1 VSPHPSPCR
10 ILFVEDDDTFRRVM
24 SAELVR
30 QGHEVIAVETGRA
43 ALERAAEVDAD
54 IILLDL
60 RLPDYD
66 GIDVLQKLAEKELAR
81 GVIVLTGHGSI
92 DTAIRAV
99 RLGAQDYL
107 EKPCPVE
114 KVRMAIRK
122 TQEHLQLQKRER
134 ILQDGYTLPALE
146 PELVGASP
154 EFTRLRQLVARVA
167 AVDSTTLI
175 VGETG
180 TGKEIVSRLIH
191 RHSSRSDGPFVVV
204 DCAALQ
210 EELLQS
216 ELFGHEKGAFTGA
229 ARQKHGLF
237 EVADGGTIFLD
248 EVGETSLEVQAK
260 LLRVLET
267 SRFRHVGGTR
277 EIAVNVRVVSATNRD
292 LKQAVAKGRFREDL
306 YFRLAT
312 LTIDVPPLRE
322 RTSDIPLLV
331 DHFTARFNG
340 RFSLSTRFSDDAKA
354 ALVAYAWPGNVRE
367 LIHVVEQSIVLA
379 EGDTITTEKLPPQVL
394 SGPSRPLAT
403 PTEPG
408 ALPPLQEV
416 QRRHVSVVMEHVGGN
431 RAQAARILGISE
443 RNLYRLLKKNA
454 DPGAESA
461 NS

>member
-1 VSPHPSPCR
+1 MSPNATACR

-43 ALERAAEVDAD
+43 ALERAAEIEPD

-66 GIDVLQKLAEKELAR
+66 GIDVLQRLAEKDLAQ

-107 EKPCPVE
+107 EKPCPAE
-114 KVRMAIRK
+114 KVEMAIRK
-122 TQEHLQLQKRER
+122 TQEHNRLRKRQR
-134 ILQDGYTLPALE
+134 ILQDGYTLPALD
-146 PELVGASP
+146 PELIGTSP
-154 EFTRLRQLVARVA
+154 EFVRLKQMVARVA
-167 AVDSTTLI
+167 AADSTTLI

-180 TGKEIVSRLIH
+180 TGKEIVSRLLH
-191 RHSSRSDGPFVVV
+191 RHSSRKDAPFVVV
-204 DCAALQ
+204 DCAGLQ

-248 EVGETSLEVQAK
+248 EVGEASLEIQAK

-267 SRFRHVGGTR
+267 GRFRHVGGTR
-277 EIAVNVRVVSATNRD
+277 EIAVDVRVVSATNRD
-292 LKQAVAKGRFREDL
+292 LNLAVAERRFREDL

-312 LTIDVPPLRE
+312 LTIEIPPLRD
-322 RTSDIPLLV
+322 RTADIPVLLE
-331 DHFTARFNG
+331 HFTARFNS
-340 RFSLSTRFSDDAKA
+340 RFSLSKRFSDGAEA
-354 ALVAYAWPGNVRE
+354 ALCAYAWPGNVRE

-379 EGDTITTEKLPPQVL
+379 EGDTITAENLPPQIL
-394 SGPSRPLAT
+394 SGPSRRPVQAA
-403 PTEPG
+403 PED
-408 ALPPLQEV
+408 LPPLQEV
-416 QRRHVSVVMEHVGGN
+416 QRRHVAAVMEHVGGN
-431 RAQAARILGISE
+431 RAEAARVLGISE
-443 RNLYRLLKKNA
+443 RNLYRLLKKA
-454 DPGAESA
+454 SGEQPHS
-461 NS
+461 